1 MKTEKPSMPEKPMK
15 KDKPHSWKKWLI
27 VSILVLV
34 AGGLVYAGMG
44 KNKAVQY
51 ETVLAKRANLTQE
64 VSVTGNVKAAQ
75 SVDLGFEGSGRVE
88 KINVEVG
95 DTVKAGDVLV
105 VLNSDDLK
113 AQLRQANAGVQSAQA
128 QLFQFQA
135 ALETQQSR
143 LAELRAGTRPE
154 EIQLAQ
160 TAVYNAQKSWDDSKS
175 NLDSVKSKADVDLT
189 ESLNGAV
196 TELAK
201 AANVGK
207 SAILTL
213 SDVQLSHFNDLDQDS
228 IKLANAKGDAVLA
241 LLGASDAGR
250 WITNSLAGL
259 TGGAYGDAT
268 AAQLDPTQAKV
279 DQAILSILDGLRKTK
294 VALEMVPI
302 TSVVTA
308 TEKSNLAAEKT
319 NVNNE
324 IISVS
329 AKQQAIEVQKA
340 MNQNSISTAG
350 NQESDAKNAL
360 ATARDQLALQQAGS
374 TPEQIK
380 GQEAQVRQAEA
391 NISSQK
397 AQIAQA
403 AANVQAIQARL
414 DKMQLRAPMD
424 GIVTRQETKVGE
436 IVTLS
441 PSSVSNAVIVSLIAQ
456 GHFQIEA
463 NVAEVD
469 IAKIKVGNESRVTL
483 DAYGS
488 AVEFKAT
495 VTKIDPAETVIEGV
509 PTYKTTFE
517 FTQEDPRIRS
527 GMTANLDIVTD
538 KRENVISIPQR
549 AVIANGS
556 DRTVRILV
564 MEPNPKDASEQIETL
579 KEVPVQVG
587 IRGVD
592 GNVEILSGLK
602 EGDKVV
608 TFVK

>member
-1 MKTEKPSMPEKPMK
+1 MK